1 MSAPKEDFFAA
12 GLRHYGDAYRAIAEF
27 RELLVAELQQALVE
41 PGSSSSV
48 RLASDPG
55 FTTSVG
61 PVHSAYFAV
70 SGKLAF
76 PANATEESTA
86 LNVPRLE
93 LGLWWAPSFDRTNV
107 VTYAGIHGLPW
118 SKRLTTTAPFKIF
131 KGSTA
136 YITTALR
143 QGDEL
148 RPQLLA
154 VLSALD
160 AANKAQL
167 PPAPL

>member
-1 MSAPKEDFFAA
+1 MNAPKEDFFAA

-41 PGSSSSV
+41 QDQSSSV
-48 RLASDPG
+48 RLGTDPG

-61 PVHSAYFAV
+61 PAHSAYFAV

-76 PANATEESTA
+76 PVNANEESAA
-86 LNVPRLE
+86 LNVPRIE

-107 VTYAGIHGLPW
+107 VTYGGIHGLPW
-118 SKRLTTTAPFKIF
+118 SKRLTTRAPFKIF

-143 QGDEL
+143 PGEEL

-167 PPAPL
+167 APAL